1 MRIMHSIWRNIMNS
15 FVNTIANILE
25 RNRERMELNRRYRE
39 TYRELSSLND
49 RDLADIGI
57 NRGMIDQIAFDH
69 TYNTSR

>member
-1 MRIMHSIWRNIMNS
+1 MNS

>member
-1 MRIMHSIWRNIMNS
+1 MKT

-25 RNRERMELNRRYRE
+25 RNRERLELNRRYRK
-39 TYRELSSLND
+39 TYRELSMLND

-57 NRGMIDQIAFDH
+57 NRGMIEQIAFDH